1 MKFTTRK
8 REKFLQ
14 LVKEGMA
21 VIHACTQVSMSNVA
35 MYNHRRS
42 NPDFAQAWAA
52 AVEQGE
58 KVILAKLEAEA
69 DRRAMEGYLKPVY
82 HNGVTVGAER
92 RYSDVLL
99 IVRLKALAPEKY
111 KERTEATVKT
121 DLATGEQITEASQ
134 MVTTALAVPVETNG
148 ATNGAANGATNGA
161 SKSDG

>member
-1 MKFTTRK
+1 MKLTAKK
-8 REKFLQ
+8 REKFLE
-14 LVKEGMA
+14 LLKEGTA
-21 VIHACTQVSMSNVA
+21 VIHACTAISITPVSM
-35 MYNHRRS
+35 YQRRRDE
-42 NPDFAQAWAA
+42 PDFAQAWAA

-58 KVILAKLEAEA
+58 KVILTKLEAEA
-69 DRRAMEGYLKPVY
+69 DRRAMEGYQKPVY
-82 HNGVTVGAER
+82 HNGVLIGAER

-121 DLATGEQITEASQ
+121 DLATGEQITEARQ

-148 ATNGAANGATNGA
+148 ATNGSGNGATNGA